1 VLLDIE
7 GGREMAAAD
16 SERFH
21 ALDAVRGFALTLGVF
36 FHATMNYLPGPPVW
50 MVTDSED
57 SAVLG
62 AAFFTLHMFRMT
74 LFFLIAG
81 FFARM
86 MFHRRGAK
94 GFAKDRL
101 RRIGIPLVAFWP
113 ISLGGIIAV
122 TVWAWAAM
130 HPGQTPPPPPVMPT
144 QGGVPFPLTHLW
156 FLWVLLLFY
165 AAALIVRG
173 FVTALDRKG
182 KIAGTLDAIVR
193 QQVKNPLGPV
203 LLCVP
208 FLGALWVT
216 PVWMMYFGIPTPDV
230 NLIPNLPAAAAYG
243 TAFSFGWFL
252 QRQPDLL
259 RVFAGRWWFNLTLA
273 VGLTTACLLIGGVA
287 PILHPAPRNAET
299 YTFAVCYALA
309 IWTWTFGLLGA
320 ALTFLSGHSPARRY
334 LADASY
340 WIYLVHLPLVIFLQ
354 GVAGLIHWPWWVEY
368 PLMLAVAFPLML
380 GSYQVLVRYTWVGAI
395 LNGRRQPK
403 PAKQAGPSALQ
414 GA

>member
-1 VLLDIE
+1 
-7 GGREMAAAD
+7 MAAAD

-36 FHATMNYLPGPPVW
+36 FHATMSYLPGPPVW
-50 MVTDSED
+50 MVTDQQD

-62 AAFFTLHMFRMT
+62 VTFFTLHMFRMT

-86 MFHRRGAK
+86 MFHRKGAK
-94 GFAKDRL
+94 AFAKDRL

-113 ISLGGIIAV
+113 ISIASIV
-122 TVWAWAAM
+122 LITGWAWYAM
-130 HPGQTPPPPPVMPT
+130 NPGVTPPEPPVMPS

-156 FLWVLLLFY
+156 FLYVLLWFY
-165 AAALIVRG
+165 AGALVVRAITAAV
-173 FVTALDRKG
+173 DRKG
-182 KIAGTLDAIVR
+182 RMAAALDAIVR

-203 LLCVP
+203 LPALP

-216 PVWMMYFGIPTPDV
+216 PFWMMYFGIPTPDS
-230 NLIPNLPAAAAYG
+230 NLVPNLAAFAAYG
-243 TAFSFGWFL
+243 TAFGFGWLL
-252 QRQPDLL
+252 QRQSDLL
-259 RVFAGRWWFNLTLA
+259 QAIARRWWFNLTLA
-273 VGLTTACLLIGGVA
+273 VGLTAACLLISGVQ
-287 PILHPAPRNAET
+287 PILTPAPRTPET

-309 IWTWTFGLLGA
+309 TWTWTFGLLGA
-320 ALTFLSGHSPARRY
+320 ALTFLASHSPARRY

-340 WIYLVHLPLVIFLQ
+340 WIYLVHLPLVMFLQ
-354 GVAGLIHWPWWVEY
+354 GVAGLLHWPWWVEY
-368 PLMLAVAFPLML
+368 PLILAVAFPIML

-403 PAKQAGPSALQ
+403 PAKPGPTPALQ
-414 GA
+414 GT